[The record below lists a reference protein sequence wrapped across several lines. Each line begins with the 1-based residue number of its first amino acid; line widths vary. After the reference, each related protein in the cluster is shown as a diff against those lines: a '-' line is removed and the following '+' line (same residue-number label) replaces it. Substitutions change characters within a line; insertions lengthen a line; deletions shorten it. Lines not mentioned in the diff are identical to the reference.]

1 MSPACI
7 TSGHRYSQRQQC
19 LLHLVLE
26 HRTYFLRVADRI
38 LRNEHDAEDTLQN
51 AFFSAWKAV
60 DAFREDAAW
69 KTWFTSIVINKALS
83 MVRAK
88 KLRAAVSM
96 DEDPECIAPYESE
109 QSSQLASP
117 ERILLDR
124 EVRQMLQARIAR
136 LPANTR
142 TVFHMRY
149 FDDLSIETIASTRGA
164 TPRSIQGHLARGKKL
179 LRTSARRAV
188 VAQSRLAAA

>member
-38 LRNEHDAEDTLQN
+38 LQNEHDAEDTLQN
-51 AFFSAWKAV
+51 AFYSAWKAV

-88 KLRAAVSM
+88 KLRAAVSI
-96 DEDPECIAPYESE
+96 DEDPTCIASFELK
-109 QSSQLASP
+109 QASQLASP
-117 ERILLDR
+117 EQVLLDG
-124 EVRQMLQARIAR
+124 EARQTLHARIAH
-136 LPANTR
+136 LPRNTR
-142 TVFHMRY
+142 SVFQMRY
-149 FDDLSIETIASTRGA
+149 YDDLPIDTIASERG
-164 TPRSIQGHLARGKKL
+164 TTSRSIQGHLARGKKL
-179 LRTSARRAV
+179 LRAPGRR
-188 VAQSRLAAA
+188 VAQTGRQLAAA